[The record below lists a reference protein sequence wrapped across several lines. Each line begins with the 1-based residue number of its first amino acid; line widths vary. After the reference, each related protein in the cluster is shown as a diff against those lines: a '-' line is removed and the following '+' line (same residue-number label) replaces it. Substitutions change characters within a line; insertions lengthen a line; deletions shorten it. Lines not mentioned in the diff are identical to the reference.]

1 MIRCTLCNETVA
13 HARNMEGHTL
23 SDRHDDKMK
32 QKSSGVVNIEQKCI
46 QEFDVQ
52 HKGATIGDEEKEFRC
67 GANIEK
73 H

>member
-1 MIRCTLCNETVA
+1 
-13 HARNMEGHTL
+13 MERHTL

-52 HKGATIGDEEKEFRC
+52 SNQIQYMSMNIKYVNELTDGIYCLSEFL
-67 GANIEK
+67 ETT
-73 H
+73 